1 MRRLVAPL
9 FVGLASLSFPS
20 FAHADELTRVSL
32 TSAGGE
38 ADASSYICSVSADG
52 RYVAF
57 DSAASN
63 LGAPVLFG
71 TNNVFV
77 RDRLTSTT
85 QWLNQPT
92 VLGQPG
98 IGDTLG
104 PNMTPDGRFVVFQ
117 SKAHNAF
124 LIGKSVSTEFACFRL
139 DRQTGIVALA
149 QGQPAATNHP
159 YWTSL
164 PTCSDDGRF
173 VAYVGSWDNSPA
185 PAGVVPGIQ
194 IYVFDMVAQTTQ
206 LVSKNASGV
215 AGNGLSTLPWI
226 SGNGRYVAFNSQASN
241 LVPNDTN
248 NAQDIFRVDRLT
260 GVIERVSVSDGEAQ
274 ANAQSFS
281 EALGYISSDGNFV
294 AFTSFANN
302 LVVGDTNGFRD
313 VFVRD
318 IAAATTRRVS
328 VDSSGAQGNQVS
340 RLGSLSKGG
349 RYVSFTSQSTTFYA
363 GDVNGSNDAF
373 RHDLK
378 TGLTEVLSKP
388 PTGAANASSDF
399 PMTSL
404 DGRFVA
410 FPCLASNLVPG
421 DTNGVYDV
429 FLFRDCWVTL
439 ETIGVGTPGNGGFT
453 PVLTGS
459 SGSCDRSG
467 WSIAITNA
475 DGPSVGLLFV
485 GTSEFDQSPVFG
497 GHFYVD
503 LTGPVLALPI
513 ALAGHGPG
521 TGELAFDVLTD
532 VTAFAGVTLVM
543 QAAIADAAGA
553 GGATLTN
560 GMRAVIE

>member
-1 MRRLVAPL
+1 MRRPAALW
-9 FVGLASLSFPS
+9 FGLAVLVPS
-20 FAHADELTRVSL
+20 APTTRADELTRVSL
-32 TSAGGE
+32 TNAGGQT
-38 ADASSYICSVSADG
+38 DDDSFICSVSADG

-77 RDRLTSTT
+77 RDRQTATT
-85 QWLNQPT
+85 HWLNQPT

-139 DRQTGIVALA
+139 DRQTGIVELA
-149 QGQPAATNHP
+149 QGQPAATQHP

-164 PTCSDDGRF
+164 PTCSDDGRY

-194 IYVFDMVAQTTQ
+194 IYVFDMVTKTTQ
-206 LVSKNASGV
+206 LVSKNA
-215 AGNGLSTLPWI
+215 AGIAGTSMSTLPWI
-226 SGNGRYVAFNSQASN
+226 SGDGRYVAFNSVSTN

-248 NAQDIFRVDRLT
+248 NAEDIFRFDRLT

-274 ANAQSFS
+274 GNGRSFS

-302 LVVGDTNGFRD
+302 LVAGDTNGFRD

-318 IAAATTRRVS
+318 IAAGTTRRVS
-328 VDSSGAQGNQVS
+328 VSSTGVQGNQVS

-349 RYVSFTSQSTTFYA
+349 RYVSYTSLATTFFA

-378 TGLTEVLSKP
+378 TGLTQALSKP
-388 PTGAANASSDF
+388 QVGAANGSSDF

-410 FPCLASNLVPG
+410 FPSFASNLVPG
-421 DTNGVYDV
+421 DSNGAYDV

-439 ETIGVGTPGNGGFT
+439 ETIGVGTPGNGGIA
-453 PVLTGS
+453 PVLSGT

-485 GTSEFDQSPVFG
+485 GTSEFDQSPVLG

-503 LTGPVLALPI
+503 LSGPVLALPI
-513 ALAGHGPG
+513 ALPGHGAG
-521 TGELAFDVLTD
+521 TGALAFDVLTD
-532 VTAFAGVTLVM
+532 VTVFAGVTLVM
-543 QAAIADAAGA
+543 QAAIADPAGA
-553 GGATLTN
+553 GGGTLTN
-560 GMRAVIE
+560 GLRVVID